1 MGGLDRGR
9 WMNEMT
15 MLQSGENAATASVTK
30 DTTTQTFVKDVIEES
45 KHQPVLVDFWAEWC
59 GPCKQLTPVLGK
71 AVGAAKGKVKLVK
84 MDIDKHPSIP
94 GQLGIQSIPA
104 VFAFVNGQPVDGF
117 LGALPESQITAFI
130 ERLTKDRIGGEEK
143 DLLKHADETLAK
155 GDAAGAADLYAR
167 VLAQDSGNTA
177 ALAGLARSY
186 VRTGALEQAKQTLA
200 LVPEAKRNDAAVAAA
215 RAALELAE
223 QAKSVGPLTELEKK
237 VAANPLDHQARF
249 DLAVALNSKGRRQE
263 AVDNL
268 LEIVKRDRKWNDDGA
283 RKQLVQFFEA
293 WGPTDEATVIGRMRL
308 SSILFS

>member
-1 MGGLDRGR
+1 
-9 WMNEMT
+9 MT
-15 MLQSGENAATASVTK
+15 LLGETAAAQAAPVK

-45 KHQPVLVDFWAEWC
+45 KRQPVLVDFWAEWC
-59 GPCKQLTPVLGK
+59 GPCKQLAPVLEK
-71 AVGAAKGKVKLVK
+71 VVRAAKGKVKLVK

-130 ERLTKDRIGGEEK
+130 ERITKDRIGGEEK
-143 DLLKHADETLAK
+143 DQLKHADEALAK
-155 GDAAGAADLYAR
+155 GDAAGAAELYAQ
-167 VLAQDSGNTA
+167 VLEQDSSNVA

-186 VRTGALEQAKQTLA
+186 VRTGAIEQAKQTLA
-200 LVPEAKRNDAAVAAA
+200 LVPEAKRNDSAVAAA
-215 RAALELAE
+215 RAALDLAE
-223 QAKSVGPLTELEKK
+223 QAKSVGPLSELEQK

-249 DLAVALNSKGRRQE
+249 DLAVALNGKGRRAE
-263 AVDNL
+263 ALDNL

-293 WGPTDEATVIGRMRL
+293 WGPTDEATVNGRRRL